1 VLIIEHTQPGKLLML
16 RRITSILLFVVL
28 TGGSEITAKAFCAQS
43 SMQRAEGAFQRR
55 CEMAQTTMATLAS
68 CCQRA
73 LFSHHEQARKESST
87 CCQISTPLSDQPNTA
102 LPGSSSDDLRL
113 QTQSQLLDSSQP
125 TSPSTLTHFLSTWMS
140 TVTFRP
146 DRSETYL
153 LASIFR
159 I

>member
-1 VLIIEHTQPGKLLML
+1 MLIIEHTQPGKLLML

-55 CEMAQTTMATLAS
+55 CEMAQTMMATLAS

-73 LFSHHEQARKESST
+73 LVSHHEQAHKESSS
-87 CCQISTPLSDQPNTA
+87 CCQMSTPLPDQPNTA
-102 LPGSSSDDLRL
+102 LPGSSSDDFRL

-125 TSPSTLTHFLSTWMS
+125 ISPLALTPFLPSWVSTIEFC
-140 TVTFRP
+140 P
-146 DRSETYL
+146 DRSDIYL
-153 LASIFR
+153 MASTFR